1 MPLATDESLPSNYQ
15 EFPDGSILRMVFHN
29 FLYNLRAHMFHSH
42 PKFEHDSGSQ
52 WKWKEFNYLRN
63 LFGMWRKSEDV
74 GKIRKNFGLY
84 QTRMSRRIR
93 RNSNVSINS
102 VINHV
107 ERFFSADEN
116 KGPQTIRLTLRV
128 GKAPEYRLNN
138 SVATQTHIN
147 DLRKQYNIQIDNPC
161 AFLAQDKVKSFS
173 EQSAIEL
180 LRNTEKAASDDLDRI
195 HRELIGQRVDSTTI
209 EEKCVSSDK
218 AVKHLED
225 EITKIQP
232 LVENYRKKL
241 ALQSKLRLLEKKKKI
256 LEYEEADKELQDEKM
271 KADDALKEYREAENS
286 VEDCERRKKILEE
299 KARRERS
306 AIVDLRSKAMSCL
319 ASVQEDTHK
328 KLIETELGRAKT
340 RLDDARKQASN
351 HEQKVSEIRDNL
363 EAAKRKLE
371 EAKEDAVGFNEFKID
386 YDRKEAKFRAMKEEV
401 YREESKDPFQ
411 GEIVSL
417 QNSLFDLYFLLIFIP
432 LEVRSAPRTQ
442 NIMDQRL
449 NEMRRKNEHAWKAY
463 TFYLDNRDI
472 FKGPVYM
479 PLMDIILKSPE
490 AATLLENSFSIRDR
504 FMFVCT
510 NKDDEKRLNNDK
522 VTWRINTSVVYDDKV
537 DQAMYDAE
545 LPSQL
550 RKVGFDKL
558 ITECFD
564 APAPLKQYM
573 CNVSGIH
580 KIPFGNISHENMDV
594 ASKTLSQFHMEV
606 YLTPRLRVAFKSSE
620 YSRNI
625 IQTSSAIRRA
635 EFFDHSFLRVNPEE
649 QKSEIGTWN
658 QKIGQLKKEQEEW
671 KNRIAEKIREVHK
684 KQDMMKQEFMNWR
697 AKLHSV
703 RKWENDIRK
712 YKDDFEILGNS
723 TVNVEEAEQ
732 DYKKAERSAV
742 EKTKKM
748 MNTMLEGQKQV
759 LEHYREIGR
768 RSLITAMCNTKASRL
783 IVEANTHREKLLE
796 LKDMKDHAENHL
808 RAAVNKKK
816 VARNNLILEC
826 ELQNLDEEA
835 MNVTEKKVWQQL
847 NKMFKEAEVP
857 TDIDTLTQSITN
869 ERTRLKLAEDSGED
883 GSEDHEQRLAKL
895 EVDLATE
902 NTKREKLINNRKN
915 LHDKLGSDIDTWKK
929 GIDEMIEQIN
939 KNYIKFFEFL
949 GCRGEVSLDVPE
961 NPLDIEKYG
970 IMIMV
975 CFRKGESM
983 KRLDNKVQSGGER
996 SVATMLYLLALQQ
1009 LCPVPFRCID
1019 EINQG
1024 MDPTNERK
1032 VFEIMVGL
1040 WNGTAGTLS
1049 KTQYF
1054 LLSPKL
1060 LHGLDLRDN
1069 VNIILANSTLETN
1082 HRNFYKTTS
1091 KLDALFAEMGI
1102 AA

>member
-29 FLYNLRAHMFHSH
+29 FLTYEHTCFIPTQNLNMILGHNGSGKSSIICGICLACGGS
-42 PKFEHDSGSQ
+42 PKTLG
-52 WKWKEFNYLRN
+52 R
-63 LFGMWRKSEDV
+63 SE
-74 GKIRKNFGLY
+74 KISDY
-84 QTRMSRRIR
+84 IR
-93 RNSNVSINS
+93 
-102 VINHV
+102 HGCQEGYV
-107 ERFFSADEN
+107 EIAIADEN

-209 EEKCVSSDK
+209 EDKCVSSDK

-417 QNSLFDLYFLLIFIP
+417 QNK
-432 LEVRSAPRTQ
+432 VRSAPRTQ

-463 TFYLDNRDI
+463 TFYLENRDI

-537 DQAMYDAE
+537 DEAMYEAK

-564 APAPLKQYM
+564 APPPLKQYM

-580 KIPFGNISHENMDV
+580 KIPFGNISHENMDL

-606 YLTPRLRVAFKSSE
+606 YLTPRLRVC
-620 YSRNI
+620 I
-625 IQTSSAIRRA
+625 M
-635 EFFDHSFLRVNPEE
+635 FFLIVSNFICRLLSNHPSIL
-649 QKSEIGTWN
+649 EILYK
-658 QKIGQLKKEQEEW
+658 QKKEQEEW

-768 RSLITAMCNTKASRL
+768 RSLISAMCNTKASRL

-835 MNVTEKKVWQQL
+835 MNVTEKKVWEQL

-949 GCRGEVSLDVPE
+949 GCRGEVSLDIPE

-1082 HRNFYKTTS
+1082 HRNVRIHLIKVFELKIFQFYKTTS